1 MGLKGMGA
9 AQPVLWFQAAGW
21 AHGCTDCG
29 DVALFFPCWKW
40 APESY
45 HWPLLLGGQ
54 EEACTADTVKSAG
67 FTQLGFVTWQTVKYL
82 PSLSVSPQPP
92 RPIRMMKYTQSS
104 FGNVEGVAILV
115 LARGQ
120 WGALRQRPLCRACR
134 MPQEGGGGHA

>member
-1 MGLKGMGA
+1 MGA

-21 AHGCTDCG
+21 AHGCTDYG

-67 FTQLGFVTWQTVKYL
+67 FTQLGFVIWQTVKYL
-82 PSLSVSPQPP
+82 PYLSVSAAASTAHPHDEV
-92 RPIRMMKYTQSS
+92 SS
-104 FGNVEGVAILV
+104 QVLAILKV
-115 LARGQ
+115 WQSWFLQGASGEHCDRGPCA
-120 WGALRQRPLCRACR
+120 GPAGCRRREA
-134 MPQEGGGGHA
+134 EGTLDS